1 MFSVS
6 LILHSLQS
14 TCMCKIHHLIL
25 STILVVGKQEW
36 IAPFYRWENKDFVKL
51 SNLRF
56 VPRVAEPAPQCH
68 NFKVQILFFSEV
80 IKGWALFVSSASLER
95 YKDLILLPLVWSQIP
110 PDFAVG
116 RSLFFFFFYIQQ
128 GALTADLRAESIKV
142 VLESKK
148 WSGAHFAD

>member
-14 TCMCKIHHLIL
+14 TCMYKIHHLIL

-36 IAPFYRWENKDFVKL
+36 IAPFYRWENKGFVKL
-51 SNLRF
+51 SDLRF

-68 NFKVQILFFSEV
+68 NFKVQILFSSEV
-80 IKGWALFVSSASLER
+80 IKGWVLFVSSASLER
-95 YKDLILLPLVWSQIP
+95 NKDLILLPLVWSQIP
-110 PDFAVG
+110 PVFAVG
-116 RSLFFFFFYIQQ
+116 RSLFFFYIQQ
-128 GALTADLRAESIKV
+128 GALTADLRAESFKV
-142 VLESKK
+142 MLESKK